1 MLVPTRRQREILD
14 FITHYIESHGAR
26 PSYQLIARHMGV
38 SSKAGIA
45 RIVADLEA
53 QGFLRRRR
61 VNGHFTIALAQD
73 DITPTSG
80 EVIQWLETPVDD
92 DADPTE
98 LQPFAL
104 PEFMLGGHEARDLRA
119 FRVTDDSLESAG
131 ISASDIALIEL
142 RPHARDGDIVAAI
155 LKNERAVLRKYYRAG
170 AQIELCS
177 SDEDG
182 EIIRLASGQLL
193 GQQLGARAAACEHD
207 GASAAL
213 DETASGRAPPR

>member
-1 MLVPTRRQREILD
+1 MLAPTRRQREILD

-53 QGFLRRRR
+53 QGFLERRR
-61 VNGHFTIALAQD
+61 VNGHFTIALARD
-73 DITPTSG
+73 AITPTSG
-80 EVIQWLETPVDD
+80 EVIQWLETPAGDEDD
-92 DADPTE
+92 VSQR
-98 LQPFAL
+98 QPFAL
-104 PEFMLGGHEARDLRA
+104 PEFMLGGHEARDMRA
-119 FRVTDDSLESAG
+119 FRVTDAALESAG
-131 ISASDIALIEL
+131 ICTSDIALIEL

-177 SDEDG
+177 SDEAG
-182 EIIRLASGQLL
+182 EIIRIAADRIEILGVFRGLL
-193 GQQLGARAAACEHD
+193 R
-207 GASAAL
+207 
-213 DETASGRAPPR
+213 PIN